1 MEMPNDPF
9 ILMSYLNTQLRDHYD
24 SFAELCKSAGADAA
38 EIEEKMKTIGYY
50 YCAEQNQFR
59 PGKITQKKGV
69 AGNSGHALIAF
80 FNFCSA
86 DPNTP

>member
-1 MEMPNDPF
+1 
-9 ILMSYLNTQLRDHYD
+9 MSYLNTQLRDHYD

-59 PGKITQKKGV
+59 PGK
-69 AGNSGHALIAF
+69 
-80 FNFCSA
+80 
-86 DPNTP
+86 

>member
-1 MEMPNDPF
+1 MPNTGFPYQCIVRRKGEEKMEMPNDPF

-24 SFAELCKSAGADAA
+24 SFAELCKRVGADAA

-59 PGKITQKKGV
+59 PGK
-69 AGNSGHALIAF
+69 
-80 FNFCSA
+80 
-86 DPNTP
+86 